1 MIAKGQELTAIGY
14 TTIAANKVTCIIM
27 RISFFLIC
35 VLLLFSG
42 CTKRYWF
49 RLKIDSANSKRYSVK
64 INILNQSSN
73 LLSDDFAE
81 IMRKAAAKEL
91 KRKGYFELPI
101 DSPQFLFTLLLKVDS
116 FNASEQIPPKE
127 IALYADTVKPNY
139 RSYHQTVKAVMIV
152 GELKHYKRGWI
163 KWIVAD
169 DVYYFGEYRDIG
181 RTEGMVRY
189 LIRTAKDKE
198 L

>member
-1 MIAKGQELTAIGY
+1 
-14 TTIAANKVTCIIM
+14 M
-27 RISFFLIC
+27 RISFFILCI
-35 VLLLFSG
+35 LLLFSS
-42 CTKRYWF
+42 CSKRYWF
-49 RLKIDSANSKRYSVK
+49 RLKIDVANSKRYSVK
-64 INILNQSSN
+64 IKVLNQSAN

-91 KRKGYFELPI
+91 KKKGYFELPI

-127 IALYADTVKPNY
+127 IALYTADTVKTNY
-139 RSYHQTVKAVMIV
+139 RSYHQTVKAVMV
-152 GELKHYKRGWI
+152 VCELKHYKRGWV
-163 KWIVAD
+163 KWICAD

-181 RTEGMVRY
+181 RTEGMVRH

>member
-1 MIAKGQELTAIGY
+1 
-14 TTIAANKVTCIIM
+14 M
-27 RISFFLIC
+27 RIPFILIC
-35 VLLLFSG
+35 VLFLFSG

-64 INILNQSSN
+64 INVLNQSTN
-73 LLSDDFAE
+73 LLSDAFAE
-81 IMRKAAAKEL
+81 IMRKAAVKEL
-91 KRKGYFELPI
+91 KKKGYFELAI
-101 DSPQFLFTLLLKVDS
+101 DSPQFVFTLLLKVDS

-127 IALYADTVKPNY
+127 IALYADTVKPTY
-139 RSYHQTVKAVMIV
+139 RSYNQTVKAVLV
-152 GELKHYKRGWI
+152 VCELKQYKRGWV
-163 KWIVAD
+163 KWINAD